1 MELEE
6 RTKVLHMEH
15 KNHLASL
22 MLNNAKSSLAS
33 GVSLSDSLYNKAA
46 KSALSGNNGI
56 HGNDD
61 LGNSSRSQRS
71 NDESKQPEPSAKK
84 MNTGRWSADEH
95 KRFLAGLDQF
105 GYVL

>member
-6 RTKVLHMEH
+6 HTKALHMEH

-22 MLNNAKSSLAS
+22 IMNNAKSGASLPES
-33 GVSLSDSLYNKAA
+33 IYNKMGA
-46 KSALSGNNGI
+46 KKAPSAGIARSSGGK
-56 HGNDD
+56 D
-61 LGNSSRSQRS
+61 LGTSSRSHES
-71 NDESKQPEPSAKK
+71 NDETKKKTEPPAKK

-105 GYVL
+105 G